1 LLLRRSKALGR
12 VRNPTIFDR
21 SAALSYTA
29 GVEFAR
35 GGAAVRRSDLEL
47 IEYLPYLINRVG
59 SALAARFTEDELAA
73 HGLSIAMWR
82 VLAVL
87 SSNGGQR
94 QIDLAELTS
103 IDASTLSRLV
113 TRLVRMGLVTRS
125 RSRTNSREVIVALT
139 AKGRALLN
147 RLIPVA
153 LGLEG
158 ILSFGVAK
166 KDLATVKRALR
177 RMYANVNRPPDSRRR
192 NGG

>member
-1 LLLRRSKALGR
+1 
-12 VRNPTIFDR
+12 
-21 SAALSYTA
+21 
-29 GVEFAR
+29 
-35 GGAAVRRSDLEL
+35 VRRSDLEL
-47 IEYLPYLINRVG
+47 NEYLPYLINRVG

-103 IDASTLSRLV
+103 IDVSTLSRLV

-139 AKGRALLN
+139 AKGRALVN

-158 ILSFGVAK
+158 ILSVGVAK

-177 RMYANVNRPPDSRRR
+177 RMYANVNRPLDSRRR